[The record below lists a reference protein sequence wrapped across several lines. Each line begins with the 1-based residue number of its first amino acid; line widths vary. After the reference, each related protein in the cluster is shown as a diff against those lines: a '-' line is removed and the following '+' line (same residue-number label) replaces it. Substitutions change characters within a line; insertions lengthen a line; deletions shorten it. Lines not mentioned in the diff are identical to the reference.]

1 MQKTRS
7 FFGRLAVCL
16 FIGISSLLLAGCPEA
31 SQSSDQRANAMQE
44 RVLQEGVSQTGMPAI
59 SNFRERKTL
68 KMIYELRD
76 KEDLATYT
84 YLKFPNGTLKL
95 LCPSIGFAISD
106 ATGYTGPE
114 KIVRD
119 STSVFGT
126 VTQAEPNGL
135 FTPAESSMVWV
146 VCVAPDGKPAPIQ
159 MQSDFVTLPYKLE
172 Q

>member
-1 MQKTRS
+1 MQKSRS
-7 FFGRLAVCL
+7 FFGRLALALFVGLSVLLTGCL
-16 FIGISSLLLAGCPEA
+16 DNP
-31 SQSSDQRANAMQE
+31 QSSDQRANTLQE
-44 RVLQEGVSQTGMPAI
+44 RILQEGVSQTGMPAI

-76 KEDLATYT
+76 KEGLATYT

-106 ATGYTGPE
+106 ATGYTSPE

-119 STSVFGT
+119 GTQVFGT

-135 FTPAESSMVWV
+135 FTPADSSMVWV
-146 VCVAPDGKPAPIQ
+146 VCVGPDGKPAPTQ